1 MYALYNKI
9 LMRIRWI
16 YTQIFC
22 KSFSS
27 SKRLASVLFQYE
39 NEIEDTD
46 KECFEL
52 LGVWSAAE
60 IT

>member
-1 MYALYNKI
+1 
-9 LMRIRWI
+9 
-16 YTQIFC
+16 
-22 KSFSS
+22 
-27 SKRLASVLFQYE
+27 LFQYE

-60 IT
+60 ILKLPRTCMHVDKILEKLVHAMGEN